1 MIKRRGFITV
11 FFLAALIICA
21 DEKKIVVL
29 LHPLTWESSGGSDF
43 TLIES
48 LLSSY
53 LSSMTGLSVIREPE
67 ETRETG
73 VAGELDGTDMPGGID
88 FELSGS
94 INNDGVNNTITLNVK
109 NMRTDEVTVYT
120 SVHKNSSELVLRLRS
135 IAQALFSEP
144 VPFVAGEDGDIEAE
158 PVTAASLAGLW
169 HAGTGIEMVNFQRD
183 GSAIAFFSSGERMNL
198 KYIIE
203 GRRLKII
210 QNTPNRE
217 RYYFGL
223 SYNIARELTLGAKPL
238 RFELSLFDNGL
249 VLRGKQIET
258 VGAES
263 TDGSVTLIHDYE
275 RAAEWK
281 RHIR

>member
-1 MIKRRGFITV
+1 MRKQSFITI
-11 FFLAALIICA
+11 FLLIALTLGA
-21 DEKKIVVL
+21 EEKKTVIL
-29 LHPLTWESSGGSDF
+29 LHPLIWESGGGSEF

-53 LSSMTGLSVIREPE
+53 LSSMAGLFVIHDPE
-67 ETRETG
+67 ELREK
-73 VAGELDGTDMPGGID
+73 DGTDDPDGADTPDAID

-109 NMRTDEVTVYT
+109 NIRTDEVTVYT
-120 SVHKNSSELVLRLRS
+120 SAHKNSSELVLRLRS
-135 IAQALFSEP
+135 IAQALFFEP
-144 VPFVAGEDGDIEAE
+144 APIAAGEDGDIEAE
-158 PVTAASLAGLW
+158 PVTTENLAGLW
-169 HAGTGIEMVNFQRD
+169 RAANGIEMVNFQRD

-198 KYIIE
+198 KYSIE
-203 GRRLKII
+203 DRLLKII

-223 SYNIARELTLGAKPL
+223 SYNIARELTRGAKPL

-249 VLRGKQIET
+249 ILRGKQIET

-263 TDGSVTLIHDYE
+263 TDGSVTLMHDYE
-275 RAAEWK
+275 RDVEWK